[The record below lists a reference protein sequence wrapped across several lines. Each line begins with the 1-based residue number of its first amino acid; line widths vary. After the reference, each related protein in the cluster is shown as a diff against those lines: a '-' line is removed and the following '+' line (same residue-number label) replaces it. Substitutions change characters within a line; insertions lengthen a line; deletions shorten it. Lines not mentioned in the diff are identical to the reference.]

1 MPGRRAPARRTGR
14 RTARRTSHRQMRR
27 RRRRRRRILVGGAVL
42 IGGGALVYKLSKQ
55 DAQKIEEYSG
65 IPPEEMEDED
75 LQQAMKDLNIQSQ
88 DLTAEDKAALGQA
101 DAAEQQASDQAAEEA
116 VAAASAAPAEDD
128 YITQLQKLGEL
139 RDAGIL
145 TDEEFEAKKKQ
156 ILDL

>member
-1 MPGRRAPARRTGR
+1 MPGRRAPARRGGR
-14 RTARRTSHRQMRR
+14 RAVRRTSRRSFRR
-27 RRRRRRRILVGGAVL
+27 RRRRRRRILVGGALL
-42 IGGGALVYKLSKQ
+42 IGGGAMIYKFSKQ

-88 DLTAEDKAALGQA
+88 DRTAEDKAALNQA
-101 DAAEQQASDQAAEEA
+101 DASEQQASD
-116 VAAASAAPAEDD
+116 AAAAAAVSATSAPPLQDD
-128 YITQLQKLGEL
+128 YIDQLQKLGEL

-156 ILDL
+156 ILGL